1 MRIASK
7 DFPHSGIGLS
17 NLTMGKEDK
26 KGNTI
31 EFRSPEPSLYLYQLE
46 SGFYGEPD
54 EKKQLLIP
62 FFSLLAEVTMNLR
75 TLIPESHT
83 DDYLF
88 VLQDS
93 SPGIRDSLY

>member
-62 FFSLLAEVTMNLR
+62 FFSLLAEVKMNLR

-88 VLQDS
+88 VL
-93 SPGIRDSLY
+93 

>member
-1 MRIASK
+1 
-7 DFPHSGIGLS
+7 
-17 NLTMGKEDK
+17 MGEEGK
-26 KGNTI
+26 KGSTT
-31 EFRSPEPSLYLYQLE
+31 EFRTPEPSLYLYQLE
-46 SGFYGEPD
+46 SGFYGELE

-62 FFSLLAEVTMNLR
+62 FFSLLAEVKMNLR

-88 VLQDS
+88 VVQDS